1 MKKYIAF
8 LMIFALILAC
18 GCNKKPVDT
27 PVQDEPPVQEQ
38 PQIPPADP
46 VTPPEVSETPE
57 IPETPVVPEASV
69 APETP
74 QSPETPEVPVTPE
87 APETPETSEEPQQ
100 PVLMEPDGAVSK
112 VQLPVAI
119 EGSGWVDCILPLE
132 GSIVALRSF
141 GSDGKVEI
149 LVHDLENNAV
159 LSRLEVDSHD
169 GTNELILK
177 DTDPYALRYYDGQD
191 EWEITLDETWQQS
204 REEFDLALY
213 LSVMGGL
220 MVHQKSDGS
229 ISVGRVVPPGLQA
242 NDRMGYH
249 LVRILNDHQLLYQ
262 AVDKTVSNLS
272 HYGVYDSETGETR
285 AVTTMGQTVLGSWG
299 DVLLIGR
306 TDNGWRYDFG
316 WVTLTDY
323 TYTPLKIGHE
333 TAETGINGDYYGST
347 DYIQCDPESGRLLLV
362 GDKDGT
368 RTAEVVSL
376 ETGEILYTM
385 ERPTEE
391 SWQFYLAQG
400 NRLLVRKGESDDSI
414 LWLVEHSVLPENA
427 VPMTAEWEPPQ
438 QSPEVS
444 WLQPTQWQMGEHTVT
459 WEDHVILVDGTAV
472 LDGDYRVQEAACAEG
487 LSYSVRAI
495 LDDHRIL
502 YVCGGSL
509 IIDHIGIYDHQTGED
524 QIFAGENSVVR
535 QLEEDRLLFYYS
547 DHGVM
552 NADGYDFFLVH
563 LENCDIQPLETG
575 HDGWESK
582 TDWVTFNA
590 ENTRLCLV
598 TDGLVQVFDLQSSEE
613 VFRWQGAQD
622 ADVEAWPDG
631 EEAVVIRLGNA
642 LWLVEY

>member
-1 MKKYIAF
+1 MKKYTVF
-8 LMIFALILAC
+8 LLILALFLTCAC
-18 GCNKKPVDT
+18 GKKPV
-27 PVQDEPPVQEQ
+27 EPPVRDDPPLPQEQ
-38 PQIPPADP
+38 PTPPPADP
-46 VTPPEVSETPE
+46 VTPQETPE
-57 IPETPVVPEASV
+57 VPEGSE
-69 APETP
+69 APGI
-74 QSPETPEVPVTPE
+74 SETPEVPVTPE
-87 APETPETSEEPQQ
+87 VPETPETSEEPQQ

-112 VQLPVAI
+112 VQLPAAI

-149 LVHDLENNAV
+149 LVYDLENNAV

-169 GTNELILK
+169 GTNELILM
-177 DTDPYALRYYDGQD
+177 DTDPYALRYYDGRD
-191 EWEITLDETWQQS
+191 YWEITLDESWQQS

-242 NDRMGYH
+242 NDRMGYQ

-285 AVTTMGQTVLGSWG
+285 AVTTIGQVVLGSWG
-299 DVLLIGR
+299 DILLIGR
-306 TDNGWRYDFG
+306 VDNGWRYDFG
-316 WVTLTDY
+316 WINVTDY

-333 TAETGINGDYYGST
+333 TADTGINGDYYGYT
-347 DYIQCDPESGRLLLV
+347 DHIQCDPESRRLLLIS
-362 GDKDGT
+362 DKDGT

-376 ETGEILYTM
+376 ETGEMQYTI

-391 SWQFYLAQG
+391 YWRFYLAQG
-400 NRLLVRKGESDDSI
+400 NRLLVRKGESDDST

-427 VPMTAEWEPPQ
+427 VPMMADWEPPQ
-438 QSPEVS
+438 QAADVS
-444 WLQPTQWQMGEHTVT
+444 WPWPTQWQMGEHIVT

-509 IIDHIGIYDHQTGED
+509 IIDHIGMYDHQTGED

-552 NADGYDFFLVH
+552 NADGYGFFL
-563 LENCDIQPLETG
+563 LSLDNYDIQPLETG

-598 TDGLVQVFDLQSSEE
+598 TGGLVQVFDLQSGEE
-613 VFRWQGAQD
+613 VFAWQGSQGEAL
-622 ADVEAWPDG
+622 EAWPDG
-631 EEAVVIRLGNA
+631 EEAVVIQRANRL
-642 LWLVEY
+642 WKVEY

>member
-1 MKKYIAF
+1 MKKYTAF
-8 LMIFALILAC
+8 LMILALLLAC

-27 PVQDEPPVQEQ
+27 PVQDAPPVQEQ
-38 PQIPPADP
+38 PQTPE
-46 VTPPEVSETPE
+46 PPEPE
-57 IPETPVVPEASV
+57 
-69 APETP
+69 P
-74 QSPETPEVPVTPE
+74 QPQEPQTSQT
-87 APETPETSEEPQQ
+87 PETPETPAEPETTVQ
-100 PVLMEPDGAVSK
+100 PEVPQVPETPVEPEVQAPANAVAQVS
-112 VQLPVAI
+112 LPEAI
-119 EGSGWVDCILPLE
+119 PDAGGVDCIVPLE

-141 GSDGKVEI
+141 DSDGRPE
-149 LVHDLENNAV
+149 LVIYDLANNAV
-159 LSRLEVDSHD
+159 LSRESVPGHD
-169 GTNELILK
+169 GTNELILM

-191 EWEITLDETWQQS
+191 YWEITLDETWQQS

-272 HYGVYDSETGETR
+272 HYGVYDSKTGETR
-285 AVTTMGQTVLGSWG
+285 AVTTMGQVVLGSWG

-316 WVTLTDY
+316 WVKLADY

-333 TAETGINGDYYGST
+333 TADTGINGDYYSYT
-347 DYIQCDPESGRLLLV
+347 DHIQCDPESRSLLLV

-376 ETGEILYTM
+376 ETGEVLYTI

-391 SWQFYLAQG
+391 YWRFYLAQD
-400 NRLLVRKGESDDSI
+400 NRLLVRKGESDESV

-427 VPMTAEWEPPQ
+427 VPMMADWEPPQ
-438 QSPEVS
+438 QTADVS
-444 WLQPTQWQMGEHTVT
+444 WPWPTQWQMGEHTVT

-552 NADGYDFFLVH
+552 NADGYGFFLVH

-598 TDGLVQVFDLQSSEE
+598 TDGLVQVFDLQSGEE
-613 VFRWQGAQD
+613 VFTWQGSQGEAL
-622 ADVEAWPDG
+622 EAWPDG
-631 EEAVVIRLGNA
+631 EEAVVIQRANG
-642 LWLVEY
+642 LWKVEY